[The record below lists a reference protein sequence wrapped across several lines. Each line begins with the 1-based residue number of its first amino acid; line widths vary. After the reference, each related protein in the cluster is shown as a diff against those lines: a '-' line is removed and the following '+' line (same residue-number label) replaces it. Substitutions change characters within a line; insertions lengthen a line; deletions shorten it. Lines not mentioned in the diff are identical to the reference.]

1 MEDLNLR
8 DDIIITKADKGG
20 ALVVVDV
27 NCYINEQTNLA
38 KKQKSKA
45 TKQ

>member
-27 NCYINEQTNLA
+27 NCYINEQTNKA
-38 KKQKSKA
+38 TNQQSKA
-45 TKQ
+45 TNQ